1 MYRRLIKPLLDFLF
15 AFIGIILCLPLFILI
30 SLYCA
35 INFNGLVFFTQ
46 QRIGKNEKTFTI
58 YKFITM
64 HPPTGNYKNKP
75 DAERLTKAGAL
86 LRLTSLDELP
96 QLFNIISGKMSWVGP
111 RPLLPE
117 YLPFYTNEEKKRHQ
131 VKPGIT
137 GLAQINGRN
146 LAGWDQRLQLDAQY
160 AKKVSLLLDLQI
172 VLRTAIYIIQRRD
185 VVANPQSVLLP
196 LHIARKLNSPN
207 K

>member
-15 AFIGIILCLPLFILI
+15 AFIGIILCLPVFIII

-35 INFNGLVFFTQ
+35 INFKGQIFFTQ
-46 QRIGKNEKTFTI
+46 QRIGKNEKAFTI

-64 HPPTGNYKNKP
+64 HPPTGKFKDKS
-75 DAERLTKAGAL
+75 DAVRLTKAGAF

-96 QLFNIISGKMSWVGP
+96 QLFNIISGKMSWIGP

-117 YLPFYTNEEKKRHQ
+117 YLPFYSNDEKKRHQ

-146 LAGWDQRLQLDAQY
+146 LVGWDERLQLDAEY
-160 AKKVSLLLDLQI
+160 ADKLNLLLDIKI
-172 VLRTAIYIIQRRD
+172 VFRTAIYIIQRRD
-185 VVANPQSVLLP
+185 VVANPQSVLQP
-196 LHIARKLNSPN
+196 LHIVRKLNSPN

>member
-35 INFNGLVFFTQ
+35 INFNGHVFFTQ

-146 LAGWDQRLQLDAQY
+146 LVGWDERLQLDARY
-160 AKKVSLLLDLQI
+160 AEKVSLLLDLQI
-172 VLRTAIYIIQRRD
+172 VFRTAIYIIQRRD

-196 LHIARKLNSPN
+196 LHKARKLNSPN